1 MSRSAVLQFAA
12 AGLYFR
18 LISRL
23 SPFGAAAAAAAG
35 VFQGHHAAAQ
45 MMKRLDAFPQ

>member
-23 SPFGAAAAAAAG
+23 SPFGAAAAAAG